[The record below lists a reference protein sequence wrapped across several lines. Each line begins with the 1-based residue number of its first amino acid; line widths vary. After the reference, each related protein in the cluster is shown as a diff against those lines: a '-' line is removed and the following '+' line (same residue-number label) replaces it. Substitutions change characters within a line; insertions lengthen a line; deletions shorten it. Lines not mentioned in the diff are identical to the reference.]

1 MSKPLF
7 EQNPEQN
14 LSIQNK
20 ASPAR
25 ALFQD
30 GVNPTPSAPPVANH
44 KALFEKETPLP
55 PPKAQEST
63 VTPVIVQAPQSLF
76 SAEKPLPVA
85 QKVEVLAPAFE
96 PKIDFKPAPPQQKSP
111 QLLFEEGK
119 KSELITLMTWIKTEA
134 PKLNLRQ
141 IEFLEFQAIALLPLE
156 IKTLNSWAQDVLQH
170 GNKLSEKIT
179 QMTQEMRALN
189 SDDLFAKIISAL
201 QDTSTSWVNKLISKK
216 SSPSDYKQ
224 ALEHMIQ
231 TVDRIIQTSESL
243 KPDFD
248 NHNDDLILL
257 LLLIK
262 GVQELIPMSPL
273 IEESLSSKSRLIQT
287 TTLHAQTLAPHA
299 EETMRTAFRWK
310 QEAEQILFISIPAWE
325 LSHKK

>member
-7 EQNPEQN
+7 EQSPEQN
-14 LSIQNK
+14 LPQKNK
-20 ASPAR
+20 PSAVQ
-25 ALFQD
+25 ALFND
-30 GVNPTPSAPPVANH
+30 AVIPAAPPVKPQPVH
-44 KALFEKETPLP
+44 TV
-55 PPKAQEST
+55 PK
-63 VTPVIVQAPQSLF
+63 SLF
-76 SAEKPLPVA
+76 SAETP
-85 QKVEVLAPAFE
+85 LAPPALEPLKVTQPTAQFE
-96 PKIDFKPAPPQQKSP
+96 PKIEFKERLPQQKSP

-156 IKTLNSWAQDVLQH
+156 IKTLNTWAQDVLQH
-170 GNKLSEKIT
+170 GNKLSEKIS

-201 QDTSTSWVNKLISKK
+201 QDSSSSWVNKLISKK
-216 SSPSDYKQ
+216 SSPADYKQ

-243 KPDFD
+243 KPEFD

-287 TTLHAQTLAPHA
+287 TTMHAQTLAPHA